1 MHPDDALVYDRP
13 ADNWLEALPLGNGFL
28 GAMVFGG
35 PQHHRFQMNHGT
47 AWSGSPHSQEL
58 EPHFSRQE
66 ADGILARVR
75 ELVAN
80 ENYPA
85 AHETLKA
92 LQHRHSQTFLPFSDL
107 VLSLSPVQGAKV
119 DGAEAPKNYSRSLDL
134 ARGVNSTRYTIS
146 GHEVRVEAFISN
158 TPSVLVVT
166 VDTELPGGLDISLAI
181 DSPLLVTKRTGAV
194 RHSAGTHVQAGLE
207 LKLPADVAPSHGT
220 GEIRYSD
227 DDSLSLQGAVTALLE
242 HDGVTG
248 TASAGTGPV
257 ATEDGAEGV
266 VGAKDPWATGVK
278 HAAIYVSGA
287 TTFDGMGRQP
297 RGTAAEVAEAL
308 SATLEAARTMG
319 PESLLRRH
327 EENHG
332 ALYRSTSLRLGVGDR
347 RAGEPAGTN
356 TAQRLALANAH
367 AEGPLAADP
376 GLAALLFNYG
386 RYLLISSSRP
396 GGTPANLQGIWN
408 DKMLPPWSSNFTTN
422 VNLEMNYWG
431 AEVAGL
437 GECVEPLFGLID
449 AFQVT
454 GAATAKEYYGARGW
468 AVHHNSDIWGYSKP
482 VGHGIDSPEW
492 SFWPMAGAWLVRHLW
507 EHLQFGADRDFAVR
521 RAWPAIRGQAEFL
534 LDLLIEFPDGSLGT
548 SPSTS
553 PENSFK
559 AASDGSGVHRPGMDS
574 AGTNQSVKAAV
585 AASSSMDLTLC
596 RDVLTM
602 VGSLAATLGLE
613 DDPVVKEA
621 RAALPRIPLP
631 APGANGRLREW
642 LADPPEWEEEH
653 RHVSHL
659 YLAYPGDE
667 PLDAE
672 LEAAVRASLD
682 GRGDDSTGWS
692 LAWKMV
698 MRARLRQPE
707 KVTALM
713 RLFFRCIP
721 DGDGQ
726 VAFGG
731 GLYPNLFAAHPPF
744 QIDGNLGYIAAVA
757 ECLIQSHRGEIELLP
772 ALPAELSDGEVSG
785 LRARPGVA
793 VSLTWRSGKLETA
806 SFALL
811 PGSPSGRT
819 LRIRY
824 GGRTQEVVVDA
835 QGETKLDPAGWVHE
849 PQVAA
854 GR

>member
-1 MHPDDALVYDRP
+1 MHPDDALVYDSP

-35 PQHHRFQMNHGT
+35 PQHHRFQINHGT

-58 EPHFSRQE
+58 EPHFTRQE

-75 ELVAN
+75 ELVAS

-92 LQHRHSQTFLPFSDL
+92 LQHRHSQTFLPFTDL
-107 VLSLSPVQGAKV
+107 VLSLTPVHLADV
-119 DGAEAPKNYSRSLDL
+119 DGGEAPKDYSRSLDL

-158 TPSVLVVT
+158 NPSVLVIT
-166 VDTELPGGLDISLAI
+166 VGTELPGGLDISLAL
-181 DSPLLVTKRTGAV
+181 DSPLLITKRTGMI
-194 RHSAGTHVQAGLE
+194 RHNGGTQVMAGLE

-220 GEIRYSD
+220 GEITYSD

-242 HDGVTG
+242 HDGATG
-248 TASAGTGPV
+248 TAPAATGSAEPK
-257 ATEDGAEGV
+257 EGAEGV
-266 VGAKDPWATGVK
+266 EGPRGPWATAVK
-278 HAAIYVSGA
+278 HAVIYVAGA

-297 RGTAAEVAEAL
+297 KGTSAEAAEAVT
-308 SATLEAARTMG
+308 ATLEAAGKMG
-319 PESLLRRH
+319 PELLLHRH
-327 EENHG
+327 EEDHG
-332 ALYRSTSLRLGVGDR
+332 ALYRSTNLRLG
-347 RAGEPAGTN
+347 AGKRHSGGPGGTN
-356 TAQRLALANAH
+356 TAQRLTLANSH
-367 AEGPLAADP
+367 PEGPLAADP

-431 AEVAGL
+431 AEVTGL
-437 GECVEPLFGLID
+437 GECVEPLFGLIE
-449 AFQVT
+449 ALQVT
-454 GAATAKEYYGARGW
+454 GASTAKEYYGARGW

-507 EHLQFGADRDFAVR
+507 EHLEFGADRDFALR

-559 AASDGSGVHRPGMDS
+559 AASQGPGVHLPGM
-574 AGTNQSVKAAV
+574 ANEGTSGPVKVAV
-585 AASSSMDLTLC
+585 GASSSMDLTLC
-596 RDVLTM
+596 RDVLGM
-602 VGSLAATLGLE
+602 VDALAVTLGLE

-621 RAALPRIPLP
+621 RAALPRIPMP
-631 APGANGRLREW
+631 APGANGRMREW

-653 RHVSHL
+653 RHLSHL

-667 PLDAE
+667 PLDKE
-672 LEAAVRASLD
+672 LEAAVRTSLD

-698 MRARLRQPE
+698 MRARLRQSE

-713 RLFFRCIP
+713 RLSFRGISGD
-721 DGDGQ
+721 DGN
-726 VAFGG
+726 VTFGG
-731 GLYPNLFAAHPPF
+731 GLYPNLLAAHPPF
-744 QIDGNLGYIAAVA
+744 QIDGNLGYVGALA
-757 ECLIQSHRGEIELLP
+757 ECLVQSHRGEIELLP

-785 LRARPGVA
+785 LRARPGVV
-793 VSLTWRSGKLETA
+793 VSLAWRSGKLERA
-806 SFALL
+806 SIALL
-811 PGSPSGRT
+811 PGSRAGRS
-819 LRIRY
+819 LRIRC
-824 GGRTQEVVVDA
+824 GERTQDVVLDGQREVN
-835 QGETKLDPAGWVHE
+835 LDLAGWVQE

-854 GR
+854 G

>member
-66 ADGILARVR
+66 AAAILARVR
-75 ELVAN
+75 ELIAS

-146 GHEVRVEAFISN
+146 GHEVRVEAFISS

-166 VDTELPGGLDISLAI
+166 VNTELPGGLDISLAI

-507 EHLQFGADRDFAVR
+507 EHLQFGANRDFAIR

-559 AASDGSGVHRPGMDS
+559 ADSDGSGVHRPGMDS
-574 AGTNQSVKAAV
+574 AGTNQPVKAAV

>member
-1 MHPDDALVYDRP
+1 MHPDDALVYDSP

-35 PQHHRFQMNHGT
+35 PEHHRFQMNHGS

-75 ELVAN
+75 ELVAS
-80 ENYPA
+80 ENYPD

-107 VLSLSPVQGAKV
+107 VLSLTPVHPA
-119 DGAEAPKNYSRSLDL
+119 DTYGAEAPRNYSRSLDL

-158 TPSVLVVT
+158 NPSVLVVT
-166 VDTELPGGLDISLAI
+166 VDTDLPGGLDISLEL
-181 DSPLLVTKRTGAV
+181 DSPLLITSRTGII
-194 RHSAGTHVQAGLE
+194 RQNGTQAMAGLE

-220 GEIRYSD
+220 GEIKYSD

-242 HDGVTG
+242 HDGA
-248 TASAGTGPV
+248 TATAPAGTGSAEPM
-257 ATEDGAEGV
+257 EGV
-266 VGAKDPWATGVK
+266 ERREGPKGPWATGVK
-278 HAAIYVSGA
+278 HAVIYVSGA
-287 TTFDGMGRQP
+287 TTFDGMGRRPQ
-297 RGTAAEVAEAL
+297 GSSAQAAEAVT
-308 SATLEAARTMG
+308 ATLQAASKMG
-319 PESLLRRH
+319 PEFLLHHH
-327 EENHG
+327 EEDHG
-332 ALYRSTSLRLGVGDR
+332 ALYRSTNLRLGTGGQH
-347 RAGEPAGTN
+347 AGGPGGTN
-356 TAQRLALANAH
+356 TAQRLALANSH
-367 AEGPLAADP
+367 PEGPLAADP

-431 AEVAGL
+431 AEVTGL
-437 GECVEPLFGLID
+437 GECVEPLFGLIE
-449 AFQVT
+449 ALQVT

-507 EHLQFGADRDFAVR
+507 EHLEFGADRDFAFR

-534 LDLLIEFPDGSLGT
+534 LDLLNEFPDGSLGT

-553 PENSFK
+553 PENNFK
-559 AASDGSGVHRPGMDS
+559 AAGNGSGVHLPGMENE
-574 AGTNQSVKAAV
+574 GTNGPVKVAV
-585 AASSSMDLTLC
+585 GASSSMDLTLC
-596 RDVLTM
+596 RDVLGM
-602 VGSLAATLGLE
+602 VNDLAATLGLD

-621 RAALPRIPLP
+621 RAALPRIPMP

-642 LADPPEWEEEH
+642 LADPPEWEEGH
-653 RHVSHL
+653 RHLSHL

-667 PLDAE
+667 PLDKE
-672 LEAAVRASLD
+672 LEAAVRTSLE

-698 MRARLRQPE
+698 LRARLRQSE
-707 KVTALM
+707 KVSALM
-713 RLFFRCIP
+713 RLVFRGISGD
-721 DGDGQ
+721 DGH

-744 QIDGNLGYIAAVA
+744 QIDGNLGYIAGVA
-757 ECLIQSHRGEIELLP
+757 ECLVQSHRGEIELLP

-785 LRARPGVA
+785 LRARPGVV
-793 VSLTWRSGKLETA
+793 VSLAWRSGKLERA
-806 SFALL
+806 SFALP
-811 PGSPSGRT
+811 PGSPSSRT

-824 GGRTQEVVVDA
+824 GERTQDVVLDGEREVN
-835 QGETKLDPAGWVHE
+835 LDLSGWVPE

>member
-1 MHPDDALVYDRP
+1 MHSDDALAYDRP
-13 ADNWLEALPLGNGFL
+13 AEDWLEALPLGNGFL

-47 AWSGSPHSQEL
+47 AWSGSPHSQDL

-66 ADGILARVR
+66 ADGILGRVR
-75 ELVAN
+75 ELITS
-80 ENYPA
+80 EDYPA
-85 AHETLKA
+85 AHEALKA
-92 LQHRHSQTFLPFSDL
+92 LQHRHSQTFLPFADL
-107 VLSLSPVQGAKV
+107 VLSLNPVHLGGV
-119 DGAEAPKNYSRSLDL
+119 DGGEVPENYSRSLDL
-134 ARGVNSTRYTIS
+134 ARGVNSARYTIS
-146 GHEVRVEAFISN
+146 GHEVRVEAFISHS
-158 TPSVLVVT
+158 PSVLVIA
-166 VDTELPGGLDISLAI
+166 VDTELPGGLDISLAL
-181 DSPLLVTKRTGAV
+181 DSPLLVTSRTGII
-194 RHSAGTHVQAGLE
+194 RHDGGTQVMAGLE
-207 LKLPADVAPSHGT
+207 LKLPADVAPTHGT
-220 GEIRYSD
+220 GEIKYSD

-242 HDGVTG
+242 HDGATG
-248 TASAGTGPV
+248 TPASGTGS
-257 ATEDGAEGV
+257 AELTEGAGGV
-266 VGAKDPWATGVK
+266 ETSKDPWATGVK
-278 HAAIYVSGA
+278 HAVIYVSGA
-287 TTFDGMGRQP
+287 TTFQGMGRQP
-297 RGTAAEVAEAL
+297 QGTSAEAAEAVTASLA
-308 SATLEAARTMG
+308 AARKLG
-319 PESLLRRH
+319 PEVLLHRH
-327 EENHG
+327 EEDHG
-332 ALYRSTSLRLGVGDR
+332 ALYRSTNLRLG
-347 RAGEPAGTN
+347 AGERHIGEAGGTN
-356 TAQRLALANAH
+356 TAQRLALANSH
-367 AEGPLAADP
+367 PEGPLAADP

-408 DKMLPPWSSNFTTN
+408 NKMLPPWSSNFTTN

-431 AEVAGL
+431 AEVTGL
-437 GECVEPLFGLID
+437 GECVEPLFGLIE
-449 AFQVT
+449 ALQIT
-454 GAATAKEYYGARGW
+454 GAATAREYYGARGW

-507 EHLQFGADRDFAVR
+507 EHLQFGADRDFALD

-534 LDLLIEFPDGSLGT
+534 LDILIEFPDGSLGT

-559 AASDGSGVHRPGMDS
+559 ASGDGPGVHR
-574 AGTNQSVKAAV
+574 AGIENATPNQPVKAAV

-596 RDVLTM
+596 RDVLGM
-602 VGSLAATLGLE
+602 VGSLAMMLGLE

-621 RAALPRIPLP
+621 RAALPRIPQP

-653 RHVSHL
+653 RHISHL
-659 YLAYPGDE
+659 YLAFPGDE

-713 RLFFRCIP
+713 RLFYRGMP
-721 DGDGQ
+721 AGRDGYSG
-726 VAFGG
+726 FGG

-744 QIDGNLGYIAAVA
+744 QIDGNLGYIAAVV
-757 ECLIQSHRGEIELLP
+757 ECLVQSHRGEIELLP
-772 ALPAELSDGEVSG
+772 ALPAELADGEVSG

-793 VSLTWRSGKLETA
+793 VSLAWKGGKLERA
-806 SFALL
+806 SFTLQPDSQL
-811 PGSPSGRT
+811 SRT
-819 LRIRY
+819 ITVRY
-824 GGRTQEVVVDA
+824 EGRTQDVVLGGDR
-835 QGETKLDPAGWVHE
+835 ETNLDLAGWVQEH
-849 PQVAA
+849 QDAA
-854 GR
+854 G

>member
-1 MHPDDALVYDRP
+1 MHPDDSLVYDRP
-13 ADNWLEALPLGNGFL
+13 AGDWLEALPLGNGFL

-66 ADGILARVR
+66 ADSILGRVR
-75 ELVAN
+75 ELIASG
-80 ENYPA
+80 NYPA
-85 AHETLKA
+85 AHEDLKA

-107 VLSLSPVQGAKV
+107 TLSLNSVHLGDE
-119 DGAEAPKNYSRSLDL
+119 DGGEVLEDYSRSLDL

-146 GHEVRVEAFISN
+146 GHEVRVEAFISHS
-158 TPSVLVVT
+158 PSALVIT
-166 VDTELPGGLDISLAI
+166 VDTELPGGLDISLGL
-181 DSPLLVTKRTGAV
+181 DSPLLVTKRTGTI
-194 RHSAGTHVQAGLE
+194 RHSEGTRLLTGLE

-220 GEIRYSD
+220 GEIKYSD

-242 HDGVTG
+242 HDGATVT
-248 TASAGTGPV
+248 SAFGTGS
-257 ATEDGAEGV
+257 AELEEGV
-266 VGAKDPWATGVK
+266 ESSTDPWATGVK
-278 HAAIYVSGA
+278 HAVIYVSGA
-287 TTFDGMGRQP
+287 TTFQGMGRQP
-297 RGTAAEVAEAL
+297 QGTSAEAAETVR
-308 SATLEAARTMG
+308 ATLEAARKTG
-319 PESLLRRH
+319 PKSLLRRH
-327 EENHG
+327 QEIHG
-332 ALYRSTSLRLGVGDR
+332 ALYRSTSLRFGPGDR
-347 RAGEPAGTN
+347 RTREAACTN

-367 AEGPLAADP
+367 PNGPLAADP
-376 GLAALLFNYG
+376 GLGGLLFNYG

-408 DKMLPPWSSNFTTN
+408 DMMLPPWSSNFTTN

-437 GECVEPLFGLID
+437 GECMEPLFGLIE
-449 AFQVT
+449 ALQVT

-468 AVHHNSDIWGYSKP
+468 VVHHNSDIWGYSKP
-482 VGHGIDSPEW
+482 VGHGSHSPEW

-507 EHLQFGADRDFAVR
+507 EHLQFGADRDFALD

-559 AASDGSGVHRPGMDS
+559 ASGDGPGVHRAGMDS
-574 AGTNQSVKAAV
+574 DATNQPVKAAV

-596 RDVLTM
+596 RDVLGM
-602 VGSLAATLGLE
+602 VESLAVMLGLE

-621 RAALPRIPLP
+621 RVALPRIPRP

-642 LADPPEWEEEH
+642 LADPAEWEEEH
-653 RHVSHL
+653 RHISHL

-707 KVTALM
+707 KVSALM
-713 RLFFRCIP
+713 RLFYRGMP
-721 DGDGQ
+721 AGRDGYSG
-726 VAFGG
+726 FGG

-757 ECLIQSHRGEIELLP
+757 ECLVQSHRGEIELLP
-772 ALPAELSDGEVSG
+772 ALPAELADGEVAG

-793 VSLTWRSGKLETA
+793 VSLAWKGGKLERA
-806 SFALL
+806 SFTLQ
-811 PGSPSGRT
+811 PGSQLSRT
-819 LRIRY
+819 IAVRY
-824 GGRTQEVVVDA
+824 GGRTQEVVLDA
-835 QGETKLDPAGWVHE
+835 HRETNLDLAGWVTE
-849 PQVAA
+849 PP
-854 GR
+854 

>member
-1 MHPDDALVYDRP
+1 MHPDDGLVYDSP
-13 ADNWLEALPLGNGFL
+13 AHDWLEALPLGNGFL

-35 PQHHRFQMNHGT
+35 PRHHRFQINHGT

-58 EPHFSRQE
+58 EPHFSPQE

-75 ELVAN
+75 ELIAR

-85 AHETLKA
+85 GHEALKA

-107 VLSLSPVQGAKV
+107 VVSLNPVHLGDA
-119 DGAEAPKNYSRSLDL
+119 DGGDVPENYSRSLDL
-134 ARGVNSTRYTIS
+134 TRGVNSTRYRLS
-146 GHEVRVEAFISN
+146 GHEVRVEAFISHS
-158 TPSVLVVT
+158 PSVLAIT
-166 VDTELPGGLDISLAI
+166 VDTELPGGVEISLSL
-181 DSPLLVTKRTGAV
+181 DSPLLVTKRTGRV
-194 RHSAGTHVQAGLE
+194 RDNAGTQLLTGLE

-220 GEIRYSD
+220 GEIKYSD

-248 TASAGTGPV
+248 AAFGPGSAK
-257 ATEDGAEGV
+257 GAEGV
-266 VGAKDPWATGVK
+266 EGSKGPWATGVK
-278 HAAIYVSGA
+278 HAVIYVSGA
-287 TTFDGMGRQP
+287 TTFEGMGRQP
-297 RGTAAEVAEAL
+297 QGSSAQAADAVR
-308 SATLEAARTMG
+308 ATLEAARKMG

-327 EENHG
+327 EESHG
-332 ALYRSTSLRLGVGDR
+332 ALYSSTSLRLGPGDR
-347 RAGEPAGTN
+347 RTGEAAGTN
-356 TAQRLALANAH
+356 TAQRLALANSH
-367 AEGPLAADP
+367 PKGPLAADP
-376 GLAALLFNYG
+376 GLGALLFNYG

-408 DKMLPPWSSNFTTN
+408 DRMLPPWSSNFTTN

-437 GECVEPLFGLID
+437 GECVEPLFGLVE
-449 AFQVT
+449 ALQVT

-468 AVHHNSDIWGYSKP
+468 TVHHNSDIWGYSKP
-482 VGHGIDSPEW
+482 VGHGTHSPEW
-492 SFWPMAGAWLVRHLW
+492 SFWPMGGAWLVRHLW
-507 EHLQFGADRDFAVR
+507 EHLQFGADRDFALD

-559 AASDGSGVHRPGMDS
+559 ASGDGPGVHRAGTDS
-574 AGTNQSVKAAV
+574 AVTNQPVKAAV

-596 RDVLTM
+596 RDVLGM
-602 VGSLAATLGLE
+602 VESLAVMLGLE
-613 DDPVVKEA
+613 DDVVVKEA
-621 RAALPRIPLP
+621 RAALPRIPRP

-653 RHVSHL
+653 RHISHL

-698 MRARLRQPE
+698 MRARLREPE

-713 RLFFRCIP
+713 RLFYRGMP
-721 DGDGQ
+721 AGRDGYSG
-726 VAFGG
+726 FGG

-757 ECLIQSHRGEIELLP
+757 ECLVQSHRGEIELLP
-772 ALPAELSDGEVSG
+772 ALPVELADGEVSG

-793 VSLTWRSGKLETA
+793 VSLAWKSGKLERA
-806 SFALL
+806 SFTLQ
-811 PGSPSGRT
+811 PGSQLRT
-819 LRIRY
+819 ITVRY
-824 GGRTQEVVVDA
+824 GGRTQEVVLDA
-835 QGETKLDPAGWVHE
+835 QRETKLDLAGWVQE
-849 PQVAA
+849 PQDAA
-854 GR
+854 G

>member
-1 MHPDDALVYDRP
+1 MHPDDALVYDTP
-13 ADNWLEALPLGNGFL
+13 ADDWLEALPLGNGLL

-35 PQHHRFQMNHGT
+35 PRHHRFQINHGT
-47 AWSGSPHSQEL
+47 AWSGSPHSQDL

-66 ADGILARVR
+66 ADAILARVR
-75 ELVAN
+75 ELIAS

-85 AHETLKA
+85 AHEALKA

-107 VLSLSPVQGAKV
+107 VLSLGPVHLADQ
-119 DGAEAPKNYSRSLDL
+119 DGNEVPENYSRSLDL
-134 ARGVNSTRYTIS
+134 ARGVNSTTYTIS
-146 GHEVRVEAFISN
+146 GHEVRVEAFISKS
-158 TPSVLVVT
+158 PSVLVIT
-166 VDTELPGGLDISLAI
+166 VDTELPGGLDITLAL
-181 DSPLLVTKRTGAV
+181 DSPLLVTRRTGIL
-194 RHSAGTHVQAGLE
+194 RRSAGAEVRTGLE

-220 GEIRYSD
+220 GEITYLD
-227 DDSLSLQGAVTALLE
+227 DDSLSLQGAVTAVLE

-248 TASAGTGPV
+248 TGSGGTGS
-257 ATEDGAEGV
+257 AELSEGAEGV
-266 VGAKDPWATGVK
+266 EGSKDPWATGVK
-278 HAAIYVSGA
+278 HAVIYVSGS

-297 RGTAAEVAEAL
+297 RGNAAEVAEAL
-308 SATLEAARTMG
+308 RATLDAAREMG
-319 PESLLRRH
+319 PESLLQRH

-332 ALYRSTSLRLGVGDR
+332 ALYRSTSLRLGP
-347 RAGEPAGTN
+347 GEQRTGESAGTN
-356 TAQRLALANAH
+356 TAQRLALANSH
-367 AEGPLAADP
+367 PQGPLASDP
-376 GLAALLFNYG
+376 GLGALLFNYG

-437 GECVEPLFGLID
+437 GECLEPLFGLID
-449 AFQVT
+449 ALQLT
-454 GAATAKEYYGARGW
+454 GAATAREYYGARGW

-482 VGHGIDSPEW
+482 VGHGSHSPEW

-507 EHLQFGADRDFAVR
+507 EHLQFGADRDFALE

-559 AASDGSGVHRPGMDS
+559 ASGDGPGVHPAGIDT
-574 AGTNQSVKAAV
+574 AGTNQPVKAAV

-596 RDVLTM
+596 RDVLGM
-602 VGSLAATLGLE
+602 VEALAEMLGLE

-621 RAALPRIPLP
+621 RAALPRIPRP

-659 YLAYPGDE
+659 YLAYPGDDA
-667 PLDAE
+667 LDGE

-692 LAWKMV
+692 LAWKMLL
-698 MRARLRQPE
+698 RARLRQPE
-707 KVTALM
+707 KVSALV
-713 RLFFRCIP
+713 RLFFRGMP
-721 DGDGQ
+721 AGSDGYSG
-726 VAFGG
+726 FGG

-744 QIDGNLGYIAAVA
+744 QIDGNLGYIGGVA
-757 ECLIQSHRGEIELLP
+757 ECLVQSHRGEIELLP

-793 VSLTWRSGKLETA
+793 VSLAWKGGRLERA
-806 SFALL
+806 SLTLL
-811 PGSPSGRT
+811 PGSQSRRT

-824 GGRTQEVVVDA
+824 GERIQDVVLDA
-835 QGETKLDPAGWVHE
+835 QREMNLDLAGWVQE
-849 PQVAA
+849 PQDAL
-854 GR
+854 G

>member
-1 MHPDDALVYDRP
+1 MHPDDSLVYDRP
-13 ADNWLEALPLGNGFL
+13 ADDWLEALPLGNGFL

-47 AWSGSPHSQEL
+47 AWSGSPHSQDL

-66 ADGILARVR
+66 ADGILGRVR
-75 ELVAN
+75 ELIAR

-85 AHETLKA
+85 AHEALKA

-107 VLSLSPVQGAKV
+107 MLSLNPVHLST
-119 DGAEAPKNYSRSLDL
+119 DGGEVPEDYSRSLDL

-146 GHEVRVEAFISN
+146 GHEVRVEAFISHS
-158 TPSVLVVT
+158 PSVLVIT
-166 VDTELPGGLDISLAI
+166 VDTELPGGLEISLAL
-181 DSPLLVTKRTGAV
+181 DSPLLVTKSKGTV
-194 RHSAGTHVQAGLE
+194 RRSEGTQLLTGLE

-220 GEIRYSD
+220 GEIKYSD

-242 HDGVTG
+242 HDGATVTS
-248 TASAGTGPV
+248 ASGTGSAELAAGV
-257 ATEDGAEGV
+257 EASED
-266 VGAKDPWATGVK
+266 PSATGVK
-278 HAAIYVSGA
+278 HAVIYVSGA
-287 TTFDGMGRQP
+287 TTFQGMGRQP
-297 RGTAAEVAEAL
+297 QGSSADSAEAVG
-308 SATLEAARTMG
+308 ATLEAARKMG

-327 EENHG
+327 EESHG
-332 ALYRSTSLRLGVGDR
+332 ALYGSTRLRLGPGDR
-347 RAGEPAGTN
+347 RTGEAACTN

-367 AEGPLAADP
+367 PDGPLAADP
-376 GLAALLFNYG
+376 GLGALLFNYG

-396 GGTPANLQGIWN
+396 GGAPANLQGIWN
-408 DKMLPPWSSNFTTN
+408 DKILPPWSSNFTTN

-437 GECVEPLFGLID
+437 GECVEPLFGLIE
-449 AFQVT
+449 ALQMT

-482 VGHGIDSPEW
+482 VGHGSHSPEW

-507 EHLQFGADRDFAVR
+507 EHLQFGADRGFALE

-559 AASDGSGVHRPGMDS
+559 ASDDGPGVHRPGVDS
-574 AGTNQSVKAAV
+574 AASSQPIKAAV

-596 RDVLTM
+596 RDVLGM
-602 VGSLAATLGLE
+602 VESLAVMLGLE

-621 RAALPRIPLP
+621 RLALPRIPQP
-631 APGANGRLREW
+631 GPGANGRLREW

-653 RHVSHL
+653 RHISHL
-659 YLAYPGDE
+659 YLAYPGEE
-667 PLDAE
+667 PLDGE

-713 RLFFRCIP
+713 RLFYRGMP
-721 DGDGQ
+721 AGSDGYSG
-726 VAFGG
+726 FGG

-744 QIDGNLGYIAAVA
+744 QIDGNLGYIAGLA
-757 ECLIQSHRGEIELLP
+757 ECLVQSHRGEIELLP
-772 ALPAELSDGEVSG
+772 ALPAELADGEVSG

-793 VSLTWRSGKLETA
+793 VSLAWKGGNLERA
-806 SFALL
+806 SFTLQQQ
-811 PGSPSGRT
+811 GSQLSRT
-819 LRIRY
+819 MRVRY
-824 GGRTQEVVVDA
+824 GGRIQDVVLGA
-835 QGETKLDPAGWVHE
+835 QGETNLDLAGWVQE
-849 PQVAA
+849 PQDAA
-854 GR
+854 G